1 VTEVVDVPLPVRVE
15 LAHAAVQALAED
27 AGVDVLHIKGP
38 AVQRGLRGRV
48 TGGSDVDVI
57 VRPSGVDRLVAALT
71 AHGWRVETT
80 FDAGSAFDHAAN
92 FFHESWGLLDVHR
105 HYPGMDRD
113 PAAAFERLW
122 STHGTVDLAHVPCP
136 VPDPLAQSLVL
147 LLHAART
154 PHGDG
159 PHPDIAPNWT
169 DRTPEERDRIRVLA
183 ADTGSTV
190 ALAAATGTLDQ
201 FEGTPEAAVWEV
213 FVHGGDRLDEWSA
226 RFRAARGP
234 RAKASVAWRSL
245 QVNEYYLAQ
254 RLGHP
259 PTRGEVAVEFARRL
273 GAAARAVGSRL
284 VRR

>member
-15 LAHAAVQALAED
+15 LAHAAVQALADE

-38 AVQRGLRGRV
+38 AVAPGLRGRT

-57 VRPSGVDRLVAALT
+57 VRPSGVDALVGALT

-80 FDAGSAFDHAAN
+80 FEAGSAFDHAAN

-113 PAAAFERLW
+113 PAGAFERLW
-122 STHGTVDLAHVPCP
+122 STHGTVELAHVPCA

-169 DRTPEERDRIRVLA
+169 DRTPEERDRIRSLA
-183 ADTGSTV
+183 ADTGATV
-190 ALAAATGTLDQ
+190 ALAAATGTLDR
-201 FEGTPEAAVWEV
+201 FEGDPEAAVWQV

-234 RAKASVAWRSL
+234 RAKASVARRSL
-245 QVNEYYLAQ
+245 QVNRYYLAQ

-259 PTRGEVAVEFARRL
+259 PTRGEVAVEFVRRL
-273 GAAARAVGSRL
+273 GAAARAVGARL